1 MKQFYIGNSKISGKG
16 IIAGEDIPKGRVISR
31 VKGPLKFKVNKSKE
45 DAIANPR
52 WIGVKKDIWIDP
64 ERPHKFLNHSCN
76 PTAGFRGLTLIS
88 VRDIKEGEEITA
100 DYSTIEGDSLWEMSC
115 SCGEKR
121 CRKVI
126 RSVEF
131 LTPEQFESI
140 PYIPAYFRKLYL
152 NGNKNK
158 KNFNKKNLV

>member
-1 MKQFYIGNSKISGKG
+1 MKQFYIGNSKIAGKG
-16 IIAGEDIPKGRVISR
+16 IIAGEDIPKGRIISR
-31 VKGPLKFKVNKSKE
+31 VKGPLKFQRNKSKE
-45 DAIANPR
+45 DALSNPN
-52 WIGVKKDIWIDP
+52 WIGVKKNIWIDP

-76 PTAGFRGLTLIS
+76 PTAGVRGLTIIS
-88 VRDIKEGEEITA
+88 IRDIKEGDEITV
-100 DYSTIEGDSLWEMSC
+100 DYSTIEGDRRWEMSC
-115 SCGEKR
+115 SCGEKK

-152 NGNKNK
+152 KNGGSK
-158 KNFNKKNLV
+158 KVYNEKVAS